1 MRQRLMVAAV
11 IAVAALAVVGLAI
24 WLWPS
29 TADPGSPCDNGP
41 GNSGQAAGPTAT
53 TSGEAYWTD
62 ERMSS
67 ARGADPRPPG
77 C

>member
-1 MRQRLMVAAV
+1 MRQRLKVAVVVAV
-11 IAVAALAVVGLAI
+11 VAVVAVAGIAI
-24 WLWPS
+24 RLWTS
-29 TADPGSPCDNGP
+29 TANPGGPCDNGP
-41 GNSGQAAGPTAT
+41 GSGQAAGPTAT

-67 ARGADPRPPG
+67 ARGVIPTG

>member
-1 MRQRLMVAAV
+1 MRRRLLV
-11 IAVAALAVVGLAI
+11 ALAVGVTALAIAGLAI
-24 WLWPS
+24 WLWTS
-29 TADPGSPCDNGP
+29 TTNPGTPCDNGP
-41 GNSGQAAGPTAT
+41 GDGQAAGPTAT

-67 ARGADPRPPG
+67 ARGVNPTYTG